1 MSRSVIESLVGAL
14 VLAVAIVSVL
24 VVFQSS
30 DTQRV
35 AGYQLTANFDNAEG
49 LNAGTDIRLAG
60 IKVGSVASQQV
71 DPQSF
76 EASVTFNIDSGVT
89 LPADSTARVVPDG
102 LLGGT
107 FIEISPGSAD
117 EMLQPGDAFENT
129 RGAINVVELISQI
142 VSLAVDATANQSAE
156 EQAPASQ

>member
-14 VLAVAIVSVL
+14 VLVVAIVSVL
-24 VVFQSS
+24 AVFQSS

-35 AGYQLTANFDNAEG
+35 AGYQLTARFDNAEG
-49 LNAGTDIRLAG
+49 LASGTDIRLAG
-60 IKVGSVASQQV
+60 IKIGTVASQRV
-71 DPQSF
+71 DPETF
-76 EASVTFNIDSGVT
+76 EAAVVFNIDSGVE
-89 LPADSTARVVPDG
+89 LPADSLARVVPDG

-107 FIEISPGSAD
+107 FIEINPGSA
-117 EMLQPGDAFENT
+117 EEILAPGGAVEKT

-156 EQAPASQ
+156 EQAPATQ